1 MNSQHWGHSDLELDP
16 EVEFLT
22 YFFILLTIPVLNMKL
37 IHQRTPII
45 EDTLLGIFFFVLSLF
60 LL

>member
-45 EDTLLGIFFFVLSLF
+45 EDTLLGIFFFLN
-60 LL
+60 